1 MEPKII
7 KTEDQYAAAVA
18 EIERLWGADDD
29 TPDGDRLDLLILLV
43 EDYEAR
49 NIVPLDV
56 DPIDLLKANME
67 ARGRTQGDLAAL
79 IGSKSRASEILNRK
93 RSLTKEQI
101 HLISSNW
108 GIPADLLVKPY
119 ALAAA

>member
-7 KTEDQYAAAVA
+7 KTEDQYEAALV

-29 TPDGDRLDLLILLV
+29 TPEGDRLDLLILLV
-43 EDYEAR
+43 GDYEAR
-49 NIVPLDV
+49 NTVPLNV

-67 ARGRTQGDLAAL
+67 AAGRTQADLAEL

-101 HLISSNW
+101 HTISTHWN
-108 GIPADLLVKPY
+108 IPADLLIKPY

>member
-93 RSLTKEQI
+93 RSLTKEQV

-108 GIPADLLVKPY
+108 GIPADFLVKPY